1 MLAACSKL
9 GPIIMFRRL
18 FMLLALLAAS
28 AAVDAASTAAVRK
41 QVESSLSVTGS
52 IDITPAGEVVA
63 HTLDQPGKL
72 PKGIVDMV
80 ARIAPQWKFEPV
92 PLQGNAVSRSSM
104 SLLFVA
110 KKKEDGQLTVE
121 LRSTNFNNPS
131 PEGRARLDKKT
142 FRTPEYPFA
151 ALGGSGVSGI
161 VYLAVRYDREGRILD
176 IDAEQ
181 VNMRVIGS
189 EAQLTQW
196 RKALTRSCLAA
207 SKHWKIVVPAGDIP
221 QGQDFTVGRIPV
233 SFSMESMRET
243 PYGQWEAYIPGP
255 RANIPWLDN
264 TSLAGSAPDALAPG
278 AFYGAEDQRRLLTP
292 LAGG

>member
-1 MLAACSKL
+1 
-9 GPIIMFRRL
+9 MFGRL
-18 FMLLALLAAS
+18 FILFVLLVSS
-28 AAVDAASTAAVRK
+28 AAIHADTGRAAVRK

-52 IDITPAGEVVA
+52 IDISPAGEVVA
-63 HTLDQPGKL
+63 HTLDQPEKL

-110 KKKEDGQLTVE
+110 KKQEDGQLTVE
-121 LRSTNFNNPS
+121 LRSTSFNNPS
-131 PEGRARLDKKT
+131 PEGRATLDKKT
-142 FRTPEYPFA
+142 FRSPEYPFT
-151 ALGGSGVSGI
+151 ALGGSGVSGV

-189 EAQLTQW
+189 EAQMTQW
-196 RKALTRSCLAA
+196 RKALTKSCLAA

-233 SFSMESMRET
+233 SFSMENMRET
-243 PYGQWEAYIPGP
+243 RYGQWEAYIPGP
-255 RANIPWLDN
+255 RANLPWLDN

-292 LAGG
+292 LTGG

>member
-1 MLAACSKL
+1 
-9 GPIIMFRRL
+9 MFRRL
-18 FMLLALLAAS
+18 FILFVLLVSS
-28 AAVDAASTAAVRK
+28 AAIHADTGRAAVRK

-52 IDITPAGEVVA
+52 IDISPAGEVVA
-63 HTLDQPGKL
+63 HTLDQPEKL

-110 KKKEDGQLTVE
+110 KKQEDGQLTVE
-121 LRSTNFNNPS
+121 LRSTSFNNPS
-131 PEGRARLDKKT
+131 PEGRATLDKKT
-142 FRTPEYPFA
+142 FRSPEYPFT
-151 ALGGSGVSGI
+151 ALGGSGVSGV

-189 EAQLTQW
+189 EAQMTQW
-196 RKALTRSCLAA
+196 RKALTKSCLAA

-233 SFSMESMRET
+233 SFSMENMRET
-243 PYGQWEAYIPGP
+243 RYGQWEAYIPGP
-255 RANIPWLDN
+255 RANLPWLDN

-292 LAGG
+292 LTGG